1 MFTKWWTEHSSPNAN
16 ASGPGRKL
24 KPLLAIGLSAA
35 LALASGCSLLPKEAE
50 EEKLPA
56 ITPPKLSQKPTY
68 DVKTQTLETKVRGG
82 GKLMAT
88 TEEELYFTEENDNK
102 RIKTMAVKAGD
113 KVEAGQ
119 LIAELDVSDLESQLK
134 QKQLQTRSDE
144 LTMIDKLRK
153 ADEMTPEQIE
163 QEKINFELKRQ
174 ELVDLQNKIAKSKLT
189 APFTGTIVAVYM
201 KKGDSAKAY
210 DTVATV
216 ADLSKLTVAA
226 SISADDL
233 KKVAVGME
241 TQVDINGAGMQKGK
255 VKQLPNPKKDDG
267 NGGGQNAFPGGGQQQ
282 QKDTIDNYLLVELD
296 KFPEGLNRGTPLS
309 VSIITSRKENA
320 VTIPVAALRS
330 YSGRNYVQV
339 VDDKGNK
346 KEVDVEIGQQTST
359 DVEIVKG
366 LTPGQKVVGR

>member
-1 MFTKWWTEHSSPNAN
+1 
-16 ASGPGRKL
+16 
-24 KPLLAIGLSAA
+24 
-35 LALASGCSLLPKEAE
+35 
-50 EEKLPA
+50 
-56 ITPPKLSQKPTY
+56 
-68 DVKTQTLETKVRGG
+68 
-82 GKLMAT
+82 
-88 TEEELYFTEENDNK
+88 
-102 RIKTMAVKAGD
+102 
-113 KVEAGQ
+113 
-119 LIAELDVSDLESQLK
+119 
-134 QKQLQTRSDE
+134 
-144 LTMIDKLRK
+144 
-153 ADEMTPEQIE
+153 
-163 QEKINFELKRQ
+163 
-174 ELVDLQNKIAKSKLT
+174 
-189 APFTGTIVAVYM
+189 M

-216 ADLSKLTVAA
+216 ADLSQLAVAA
-226 SISADDL
+226 SITPDDL

-241 TQVDINGAGMQKGK
+241 AQVDINGAGMQKGK

-267 NGGGQNAFPGGGQQQ
+267 SGGNAGGGFFPGSGQQP

-346 KEVDVEIGQQTST
+346 KEVDVEIGQQTPT